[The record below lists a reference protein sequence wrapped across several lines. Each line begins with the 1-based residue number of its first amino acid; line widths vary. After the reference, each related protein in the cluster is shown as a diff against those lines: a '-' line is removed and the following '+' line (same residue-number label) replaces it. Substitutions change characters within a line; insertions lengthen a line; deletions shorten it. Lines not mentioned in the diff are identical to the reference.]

1 VTSLHRWSSA
11 VLALS
16 TILARPAI
24 AADRADKRE
33 IIRQARAAYYSL
45 RRSGLDSYQVNI
57 TVDWDVVLGPGQTT
71 EQRKNALR
79 LLNGLH
85 FGQSLDANGK
95 SIITHRADVPAPNA
109 QAQSGYDQIF
119 TGMDQAISG
128 FMDTYQMF
136 MVTLPFPA
144 VNGDYVVE
152 DAPYGYRLTYK
163 DGNSDIVTRMTK
175 SFAITEMIVSAADFD
190 SSIRPSFATTDGLLV
205 LGSYDGEYRPTKTK
219 TGVVKLSTQIE
230 HTVVDGL
237 RLPRKVAIKS
247 SIDDAPNSTELT
259 FTEYTI
265 KKR

>member
-1 VTSLHRWSSA
+1 MTPVQRWTSGVLVLSA
-11 VLALS
+11 LLV
-16 TILARPAI
+16 RPAL
-24 AADRADKRE
+24 AADRGDKRE

-57 TVDWDVVLGPGQTT
+57 TVDWDVVLGPGQAT

-85 FGQSLDANGK
+85 FGQSFDASGK
-95 SIITHRADVPAPNA
+95 SIITHRADIPAPNA

-128 FMDTYQMF
+128 FMDTYQLF
-136 MVTLPFPA
+136 MVTSPFPA

-163 DGNSDIVTRMTK
+163 DGNSDVVTRMSK
-175 SFAITEMIVSAADFD
+175 SFAIIEMIVNAPDFD
-190 SSIRPSFATTDGLLV
+190 SSIRPSFTTTDGLFV
-205 LGSYDGEYRPTKTK
+205 LANYDGEYRPTKTK
-219 TGVVKLSTQIE
+219 TGVVKLSAQIE
-230 HTVVDGL
+230 HTVVDSL
-237 RLPRKVAIKS
+237 RLPRKVAIRS
-247 SIDDAPNSTELT
+247 SIDEAPAQTNLT
-259 FTEYTI
+259 YSDYTI